1 MEKRLLGRTGHSSTV
16 VTFGAIVLGKSELP
30 QKQLDGIVDLA
41 INQYGIN
48 HIDIAPGYGNAM
60 EALAPSIPKIRNKI
74 FLGTKTAVKDQKGAW
89 ENIQSCLKRL
99 KVSNVDLLQLHGIS
113 TMAQLDEVTMKNG
126 ALDAIIESRQ
136 KGITKWIGI
145 TGHGP
150 EAPKVHLE
158 ALRRFDFD
166 TIMFPMSPSIWRN
179 KKYQMD
185 SKKLLKHAKANNV
198 GIQCIKMLARGGWGD
213 STPDCTT
220 WYDPHRTQE
229 EIDASLWWLL
239 SQPIHTAPSTGEIT
253 VLPKIL
259 NSAERFYPLT
269 KQEETQAINRQ
280 KTAIKEPRLG
290 IIN

>member
-16 VTFGAIVLGKSELP
+16 VTFGAIVLGKSNLP
-30 QKQLDGIVDLA
+30 QKKLDSIVDLA
-41 INQYGIN
+41 INQHGIN
-48 HIDIAPGYGNAM
+48 HIDIAPSYGNSM

-74 FLGTKTAVKDQKGAW
+74 FLGTKTSIKDKKGAW

-99 KVSNVDLLQLHGIS
+99 KVENVDLLQLHGIS
-113 TMAQLDEVTMKNG
+113 TMAELDQVTMKNG
-126 ALDAIIESRQ
+126 ALTAIVESRQ

-179 KKYQMD
+179 EKYKIA

-198 GIQCIKMLARGGWGD
+198 GIQCIKMLARGGWGN

-220 WYDPHRTQE
+220 WYDPHRTQD

-239 SQPIHTAPSTGEIT
+239 SQSIHTAPSTGEIT

-259 NSAERFYPLT
+259 NAAQRFYPLT
-269 KQEETQAINRQ
+269 KEEEVQALDRQ
-280 KTAIKEPRLG
+280 KTPIKEPRLG